1 MVNNV
6 ALVHSPMSG
15 TEIHFDPSSP
25 GGLPLLKA
33 ESWTGRDTVS
43 ISAVGRELAAQV
55 TAERDEAA
63 RQMDPTGRYQAA
75 LAFGEDFA
83 GYMGSNINL
92 VDEEGFTHNS
102 ADVDMAAYR
111 PSRAFTTVSAQGTVV
126 GISAVAAEAGRT
138 GEGSPEIHLAQ
149 ITRKDGFQLNIEL
162 DDDIRINDLEDG
174 GLSIYYASSGI
185 TRTFDA
191 NGRETVAQGEINV
204 LGTDGDDIII
214 NKSSSRVDAGDG
226 DDIIVNLADN
236 TELRGG
242 DGNDTILLA
251 SARTKS
257 VTIDG
262 GAGDDVIV
270 AQEIENAS
278 IVMGDGNDSL
288 TAAQIF
294 GSTISSSGDDAI
306 KTNGFAK
313 SKLTSRNGALSTDI
327 ASILEST
334 VAIDRVKGDFSIAEI
349 RGSRLKFGDG
359 NVFLNSN
366 WIMDS
371 EIELGKGDLTM
382 NAVGLMKSSI
392 SNAGSSG
399 KITLSVRHNEDSKIT
414 KGETS
419 GFERGYSKYASGK
432 KTLWTQTPEGAPHRV
447 DLDGMLMNNALDQP
461 TV

>member
-1 MVNNV
+1 MTTLSKGPSEFGLFVDQRIIWLCFKFGTMPWSDQPFNV
-6 ALVHSPMSG
+6 HLVPQD
-15 TEIHFDPSSP
+15 I
-25 GGLPLLKA
+25 
-33 ESWTGRDTVS
+33 
-43 ISAVGRELAAQV
+43 
-55 TAERDEAA
+55 
-63 RQMDPTGRYQAA
+63 
-75 LAFGEDFA
+75 
-83 GYMGSNINL
+83 
-92 VDEEGFTHNS
+92 
-102 ADVDMAAYR
+102 
-111 PSRAFTTVSAQGTVV
+111 RATPPDL
-126 GISAVAAEAGRT
+126 T
-138 GEGSPEIHLAQ
+138 GEQRAL
-149 ITRKDGFQLNIEL
+149 L
-162 DDDIRINDLEDG
+162 
-174 GLSIYYASSGI
+174 
-185 TRTFDA
+185 
-191 NGRETVAQGEINV
+191 NV
-204 LGTDGDDIII
+204 LLVEAETG
-214 NKSSSRVDAGDG
+214 
-226 DDIIVNLADN
+226 IVKAI
-236 TELRGG
+236 R
-242 DGNDTILLA
+242 A
-251 SARTKS
+251 
-257 VTIDG
+257 VTF
-262 GAGDDVIV
+262 
-270 AQEIENAS
+270 
-278 IVMGDGNDSL
+278 
-288 TAAQIF
+288 AQIF